1 MSNSHFLYLGIPSS
15 CFKSLIV
22 ELIFNNEWINK
33 DHTINKQQIGK
44 TMRKYLFVISCNLV
58 SFQKLLSSNLLI
70 KSIMSTPRTHSHDR
84 SSRQVV
90 FCKKGVLIN
99 LTKITGKH
107 LCQSL
112 FFNKLQFYQKRDSGT
127 VVFL

>member
-58 SFQKLLSSNLLI
+58 SFQKLLSSNFLI